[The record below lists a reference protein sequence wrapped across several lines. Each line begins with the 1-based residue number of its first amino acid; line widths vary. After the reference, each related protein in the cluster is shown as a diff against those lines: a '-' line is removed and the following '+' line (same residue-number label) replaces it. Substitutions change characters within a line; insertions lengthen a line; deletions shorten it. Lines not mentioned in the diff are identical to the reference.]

1 MKRLL
6 SLSAAAV
13 LVIAPALLAD
23 VKTTEKTTL
32 KLEGM
37 LGRMVSMFGGSAA
50 RDGIT
55 STVAVK
61 GNRLSRIND
70 ATGQIIDLSE
80 QKVYDLD
87 MKKKE
92 YKVTT
97 FEELRRRLQEERD
110 RAEKQAKSRPAQD
123 KNDLEKSG
131 KEIEFEAAVKDTGQ
145 HKTIAGHDTHEVILT
160 ITGHEKGKKIEDSG
174 GFIMTNDMWL
184 ASKIAALDEIAA
196 FQLKYFQAVYGESL
210 GIDPQQMASVMAMF
224 PSFEKMA
231 SQMQTEGRKMQGT
244 ALFTTT
250 TFESMKSDDEM
261 KAAGSDKSGN
271 SEKSEKSGGG
281 GLGGLL
287 ASRLRGQQSGPSQ
300 QRSTI
305 MTTTVERLSIEPSAS
320 ADDLAV
326 PAGFKEKK

>member
-1 MKRLL
+1 
-6 SLSAAAV
+6 
-13 LVIAPALLAD
+13 
-23 VKTTEKTTL
+23 
-32 KLEGM
+32 
-37 LGRMVSMFGGSAA
+37 
-50 RDGIT
+50 
-55 STVAVK
+55 
-61 GNRLSRIND
+61 
-70 ATGQIIDLSE
+70 
-80 QKVYDLD
+80 
-87 MKKKE
+87 
-92 YKVTT
+92 
-97 FEELRRRLQEERD
+97 
-110 RAEKQAKSRPAQD
+110 
-123 KNDLEKSG
+123 
-131 KEIEFEAAVKDTGQ
+131 
-145 HKTIAGHDTHEVILT
+145 
-160 ITGHEKGKKIEDSG
+160 
-174 GFIMTNDMWL
+174 
-184 ASKIAALDEIAA
+184 
-196 FQLKYFQAVYGESL
+196 
-210 GIDPQQMASVMAMF
+210 MASVMAMF